1 MMRCERKYGYGSRP
15 DETRTNEIGWD
26 VRNNLHYNGVGG
38 SPLARYSTWVR
49 FRLGRV
55 GVILCYVGVELP
67 YLGVW
72 LEYDCFL
79 VTGWMIMIPPPPQN
93 LSGSERAEGE
103 GNGGAVETYVCS
115 SNSLQG

>member
-1 MMRCERKYGYGSRP
+1 MTRCEKKYGYGSRP
-15 DETRTNEIGWD
+15 DETRTNEMGWD

-72 LEYDCFL
+72 LEYDLLFGNRMDDYDSP
-79 VTGWMIMIPPPPQN
+79 TPPKPI
-93 LSGSERAEGE
+93 GVREG
-103 GNGGAVETYVCS
+103 GRGGQRRSC
-115 SNSLQG
+115 

>member
-1 MMRCERKYGYGSRP
+1 M
-15 DETRTNEIGWD
+15 GWD

-55 GVILCYVGVELP
+55 GVILCYVGVGLP

-72 LEYDCFL
+72 LEYDLLFGNRMDDYDSP
-79 VTGWMIMIPPPPQN
+79 TPPKPI
-93 LSGSERAEGE
+93 GVREG
-103 GNGGAVETYVCS
+103 GRGGQRRSC
-115 SNSLQG
+115 